1 MILRHDTINDIIGNI
16 TQISTSQLNQEWS
29 DINIITNNEKGT
41 FRGLYTNKQPKYIK
55 VIKGSLINF
64 LYNPNTK
71 NLEYFTINNQN
82 AQIIPSN
89 ITHGF
94 LTLEDNTIITL
105 LSKEKIDTENIL
117 TWENIPELN
126 NIIKITTQK
135 LNTNIKTIIN

>member
-105 LSKEKIDTENIL
+105 LSKEKIDNENIL